1 MTSRGSGD
9 SAVPASRGESSARR
23 ERDRARGDRATRSMR
38 GGGGGDAPGL
48 LRADAVDVGVV
59 LGETGGPSGLTRQ
72 AASIASTGHGERSCG
87 AGARTGARTSECGGG
102 VWTERSRT
110 SRARAARSRRRLAAS
125 FRAAPIVA
133 IGSRRDRHGY
143 RRDGIS
149 RRRRRASDG
158 AIRARAGAP
167 RDRGRERRGERG
179 RVGRAGRTVG
189 RDVRLRNLRGF
200 SVTSQSWFSNALRVV
215 GERDAARSHSR
226 RRSKTRIR
234 DARRV
239 TFVSSD
245 WPIYSFNQSKRSVG
259 LEGGFAPNG
268 PRSRFDLTPGDLSTT
283 HINR

>member
-1 MTSRGSGD
+1 MDGTV
-9 SAVPASRGESSARR
+9 ANIAGESGAFAPQPRR
-23 ERDRARGDRATRSMR
+23 VLPR
-38 GGGGGDAPGL
+38 
-48 LRADAVDVGVV
+48 RAD
-59 LGETGGPSGLTRQ
+59 
-72 AASIASTGHGERSCG
+72 
-87 AGARTGARTSECGGG
+87 
-102 VWTERSRT
+102 
-110 SRARAARSRRRLAAS
+110 
-125 FRAAPIVA
+125 VA
-133 IGSRRDRHGY
+133 IGSRRDIC

-200 SVTSQSWFSNALRVV
+200 RVRSHSWFSNALRVV

-239 TFVSSD
+239 TFVSFD
-245 WPIYSFNQSKRSVG
+245 WSTYSFNQ
-259 LEGGFAPNG
+259 
-268 PRSRFDLTPGDLSTT
+268 
-283 HINR
+283 

>member
-1 MTSRGSGD
+1 MVREAAGRG
-9 SAVPASRGESSARR
+9 RGR
-23 ERDRARGDRATRSMR
+23 ERERQNAEEEGGRNGREHRGRERRVRA
-38 GGGGGDAPGL
+38 
-48 LRADAVDVGVV
+48 
-59 LGETGGPSGLTRQ
+59 
-72 AASIASTGHGERSCG
+72 AASPRPSAPR
-87 AGARTGARTSECGGG
+87 
-102 VWTERSRT
+102 RSR
-110 SRARAARSRRRLAAS
+110 
-125 FRAAPIVA
+125 
-133 IGSRRDRHGY
+133 DRIETRPTDMFN

-189 RDVRLRNLRGF
+189 RDVSLRNLRGF
-200 SVTSQSWFSNALRVV
+200 RVTTTPSWFSNALRVV

-239 TFVSSD
+239 TFMSFD
-245 WPIYSFNQSKRSVG
+245 WSTYSFNQSKRSVG

-283 HINR
+283 HINRRTTRIGKAASCFSR